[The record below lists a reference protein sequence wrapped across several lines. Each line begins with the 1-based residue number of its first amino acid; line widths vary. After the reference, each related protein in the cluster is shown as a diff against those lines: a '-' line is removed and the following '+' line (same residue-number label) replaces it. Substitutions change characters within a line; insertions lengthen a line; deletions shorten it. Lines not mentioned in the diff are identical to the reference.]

1 MAYFI
6 FSFSYLSKE
15 KLNLLKKAF
24 IKDSNYSLSFLT
36 RNNFNFYFDKKY
48 NNIKHI
54 LYGKYIVISNSN
66 VSSYSSFNDE
76 LVKIKEVINSLEVN
90 LNIFLMIFNS
100 SLYFD
105 DFITESIKY
114 NSSNIFNLIKFNN
127 TLNNYNILLA
137 NFMVYNKIF
146 LSINNSIKN
155 NNSSNNLVSYM
166 Y

>member
-6 FSFSYLSKE
+6 FSFSYLSKD

-24 IKDSNYSLSFLT
+24 INDSNYSLSFLT
-36 RNNFNFYFDKKY
+36 RNNFNFYFNKRY
-48 NNIKHI
+48 NNIKNI
-54 LYGKYIVISNSN
+54 LYGKYIIISSTNIT
-66 VSSYSSFNDE
+66 SYNNFISEFIR
-76 LVKIKEVINSLEVN
+76 IKEIINSLELN

-105 DFITESIKY
+105 DFINESNKY
-114 NSSNIFNLIKFNN
+114 KLSNIFNLIKFNN
-127 TLNNYNILLA
+127 TLNSHNILLN

-155 NNSSNNLVSYM
+155 NNNSNNLISYM

>member
-15 KLNLLKKAF
+15 KLSLLKKAF
-24 IKDSNYSLSFLT
+24 INDSNYSLSFLT
-36 RNNFNFYFDKKY
+36 RNNFNFYFNKKY

-66 VSSYSSFNDE
+66 VSNYDSFITE
-76 LVKIKEVINSLEVN
+76 LIKIKEIINSLEIN
-90 LNIFLMIFNS
+90 LNVFLMIFNS

-105 DFITESIKY
+105 DFLNESNKY
-114 NSSNIFNLIKFNN
+114 NSSTIFNLIKFNN
-127 TLNNYNILLA
+127 TLNNYNILLN

-155 NNSSNNLVSYM
+155 NNSSNNLISYM